1 MKGVHH
7 FFFFFKGCG
16 DNEFFE
22 TWWGEEKNSQAKFQ
36 AAEKLLLGKG
46 GKKKTFSMLTICLC
60 LVYCPECQFVLI
72 NHAYTSI
79 LITPYVAAL
88 S

>member
-1 MKGVHH
+1 
-7 FFFFFKGCG
+7 
-16 DNEFFE
+16 
-22 TWWGEEKNSQAKFQ
+22 
-36 AAEKLLLGKG
+36 
-46 GKKKTFSMLTICLC
+46 MLTICLH

>member
-1 MKGVHH
+1 MS
-7 FFFFFKGCG
+7 FLRL
-16 DNEFFE
+16 D
-22 TWWGEEKNSQAKFQ
+22 GEEKNSQAKFQ

-46 GKKKTFSMLTICLC
+46 EEKKNPSSMLTICLP
-60 LVYCPECQFVLI
+60 LVYCPECQFMLI

-79 LITPYVAAL
+79 LITPCVAAL

>member
-1 MKGVHH
+1 MK
-7 FFFFFKGCG
+7 
-16 DNEFFE
+16 FFE
-22 TWWGEEKNSQAKFQ
+22 ICGEEENSQAKFQ

-46 GKKKTFSMLTICLC
+46 KKKIPSSMLTICLP
-60 LVYCPECQFVLI
+60 LVYGAECQFVLI

>member
-1 MKGVHH
+1 MK
-7 FFFFFKGCG
+7 
-16 DNEFFE
+16 FFE
-22 TWWGEEKNSQAKFQ
+22 ICREEENSQAKFQ

-46 GKKKTFSMLTICLC
+46 GKIPSSMLTICLP
-60 LVYCPECQFVLI
+60 LVYGVECQFVLI